1 MKHNIKRILGV
12 ALMLISSVSAWS
24 QIEGV
29 EPLAENDDVIAGVD
43 MKHWNFDVRLGF
55 SIGGTMP
62 MDFPVE
68 MRGINSFSPKFNYR
82 FGFDIEYRFNK
93 HWGMQSGLYLERK
106 GFKGDMRVR
115 QYEMS
120 VNQGDE
126 TLHGVFTGNVMT
138 NIVQTG
144 FTLPLQANWWVN
156 RKCKIK
162 FGPYVS
168 LLTDRTFSGYAYDGY
183 LRDGNS
189 KGKLTEMGSDA
200 DSRGEFSGEDFDK
213 GLRQWLYGLDA
224 GVDWYFSRHWG
235 MFADVS
241 WGLNAAFKSDFE
253 TITMALYPVYGT
265 IGVVYKIGR

>member
-1 MKHNIKRILGV
+1 
-12 ALMLISSVSAWS
+12 MLISSVSAWS
-24 QIEGV
+24 QIDGV
-29 EPLAENDDVIAGVD
+29 EPLNDNDDVIAGVD